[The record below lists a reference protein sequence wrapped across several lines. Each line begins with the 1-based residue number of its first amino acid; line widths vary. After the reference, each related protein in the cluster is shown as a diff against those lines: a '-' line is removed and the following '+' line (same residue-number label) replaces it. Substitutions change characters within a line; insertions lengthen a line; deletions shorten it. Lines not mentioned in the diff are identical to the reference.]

1 MKIKF
6 LCGRRVYGVMRR
18 LQITYKDTE
27 KNRFGE
33 TLGDVFDLCVFDL
46 LLAVYRLIS
55 QSGCKSHVFNTQQC
69 RHMKKRRPRHCGHL
83 FGL

>member
-18 LQITYKDTE
+18 LQITYKDNE
-27 KNRFGE
+27 KNRFRE

-46 LLAVYRLIS
+46 LFAVYRLIS
-55 QSGCKSHVFNTQQC
+55 
-69 RHMKKRRPRHCGHL
+69 
-83 FGL
+83 